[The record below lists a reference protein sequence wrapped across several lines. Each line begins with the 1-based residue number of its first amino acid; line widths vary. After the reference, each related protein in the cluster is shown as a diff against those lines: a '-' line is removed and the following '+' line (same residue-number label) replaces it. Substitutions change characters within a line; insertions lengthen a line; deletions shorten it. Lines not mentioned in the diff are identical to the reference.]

1 MLGIF
6 SIFNLTYSALSSFI
20 SSYGYFAILILMI
33 LESASMPIP
42 SELLLPATGYFAA
55 KGVLNIYIALVVVY
69 ISSFVGMAINYYI
82 AYWLGKDLVY
92 KHLHWFRIKRED
104 VEAFEKWFDKNG
116 PFTVFISRLLPLVRG
131 LINFPAGFALMNQ
144 KKFYAYSMA
153 GTVIWDTALI
163 MFGYYGLAA
172 NNITSVLIAIGVFGI
187 ILYIIYRIA
196 INNIR
201 KSRNYDK
208 D

>member
-1 MLGIF
+1 MFDIF

-42 SELLLPATGYFAA
+42 SELLLPVTGYFAA
-55 KGVLNIYIALVVVY
+55 KGILNIYIALVVVY

-82 AYWLGKDLVY
+82 AYWLGKDVVY
-92 KHLHWFRIKRED
+92 KHLHWFRIKKED

-153 GTVIWDTALI
+153 GSIIWDTALLL
-163 MFGYYGLAA
+163 FGYYGLAA
-172 NNITSVLIAIGVFGI
+172 NSITSVLIAISAFGI
-187 ILYIIYRIA
+187 VLYIIYRVA
-196 INNIR
+196 ISNIR
-201 KSRNYDK
+201 KSRISKN
-208 D
+208 

>member
-1 MLGIF
+1 MFDMF

-55 KGVLNIYIALVVVY
+55 KGILNIYITLVVVY
-69 ISSFVGMAINYYI
+69 ISSFIGMAINYYI

-144 KKFYAYSMA
+144 KRFYAYSMA
-153 GTVIWDTALI
+153 GAVIWDTALI

-172 NNITSVLIAIGVFGI
+172 NNTTSVLIAIGVFGI

-201 KSRNYDK
+201 KSRNYNK
-208 D
+208 N

>member
-1 MLGIF
+1 MFDIF

-55 KGVLNIYIALVVVY
+55 KGVLNIYIALVVIY

-92 KHLHWFRIKRED
+92 KHL
-104 VEAFEKWFDKNG
+104 
-116 PFTVFISRLLPLVRG
+116 LV
-131 LINFPAGFALMNQ
+131 
-144 KKFYAYSMA
+144 
-153 GTVIWDTALI
+153 
-163 MFGYYGLAA
+163 
-172 NNITSVLIAIGVFGI
+172 
-187 ILYIIYRIA
+187 
-196 INNIR
+196 
-201 KSRNYDK
+201 
-208 D
+208 

>member
-1 MLGIF
+1 MFDIF

-55 KGVLNIYIALVVVY
+55 KGILNIYIALVVIY

-92 KHLHWFRIKRED
+92 KHLHWFRIKKED

-144 KKFYAYSMA
+144 KKFYSYSMA
-153 GTVIWDTALI
+153 GAIIWDTALI

-172 NNITSVLIAIGVFGI
+172 NNITSVLIAIGVFGVV
-187 ILYIIYRIA
+187 LYTVYRVA

-201 KSRNYDK
+201 KSKNYNK
-208 D
+208 N

>member
-1 MLGIF
+1 MFDIF

-33 LESASMPIP
+33 LESASMPVP

-82 AYWLGKDLVY
+82 AYWLGKDVVY
-92 KHLHWFRIKRED
+92 KHLHWFRIKKED

-116 PFTVFISRLLPLVRG
+116 PFTVFISRLLPVVRG

-153 GTVIWDTALI
+153 GAVIWDTALVL
-163 MFGYYGLAA
+163 FGYYGLAA
-172 NNITSVLIAIGVFGI
+172 NNITNVLIAIGVFGI
-187 ILYIIYRIA
+187 VLYTIYRVA

-201 KSRNYDK
+201 KSK
-208 D
+208 DNKN

>member
-1 MLGIF
+1 MFDVF

-55 KGVLNIYIALVVVY
+55 KGILNIYITLVVVY
-69 ISSFVGMAINYYI
+69 ISSFIGMAINYYI

-92 KHLHWFRIKRED
+92 KHLHWFRIKKED

-144 KKFYAYSMA
+144 KRFYAYSMA
-153 GTVIWDTALI
+153 GAVIWDTALI

-172 NNITSVLIAIGVFGI
+172 NNITSVLIAIGVFGVV
-187 ILYIIYRIA
+187 LYTVYRVA

-201 KSRNYDK
+201 KSRNYNK
-208 D
+208 N

>member
-1 MLGIF
+1 MFDIF

-33 LESASMPIP
+33 LESASMPVP

-82 AYWLGKDLVY
+82 AYWLGKDVVY
-92 KHLHWFRIKRED
+92 KHLHWFRIKKED

-116 PFTVFISRLLPLVRG
+116 PFTVFISRLLPVVRG

-153 GTVIWDTALI
+153 GAVIWDTALVL
-163 MFGYYGLAA
+163 FGYYGLAA
-172 NNITSVLIAIGVFGI
+172 SNITNVLIAIGVFGI
-187 ILYIIYRIA
+187 VLYTIYRVA

-201 KSRNYDK
+201 KSK
-208 D
+208 DNKN

>member
-1 MLGIF
+1 MFDIF

-55 KGVLNIYIALVVVY
+55 KGILNIYIALVVVY

-92 KHLHWFRIKRED
+92 KHLHWFRIKKED
-104 VEAFEKWFDKNG
+104 VKAFEKWFDKNG

-131 LINFPAGFALMNQ
+131 LINFPAGFALMDQ

-153 GTVIWDTALI
+153 GAVIWDTALVL
-163 MFGYYGLAA
+163 FGYYGLAA
-172 NNITSVLIAIGVFGI
+172 NSITSVLIAIGVFGI
-187 ILYIIYRIA
+187 VLYTIYRIA

-201 KSRNYDK
+201 KSKNYNK
-208 D
+208 N

>member
-1 MLGIF
+1 MFDIF

-33 LESASMPIP
+33 LESASMPVP

-82 AYWLGKDLVY
+82 AYWLGKDVVY
-92 KHLHWFRIKRED
+92 KHLHWFRIKKED
-104 VEAFEKWFDKNG
+104 VKAFEKWFDKNG

-144 KKFYAYSMA
+144 KKFYSYSMA
-153 GTVIWDTALI
+153 GAVIWDTALVL
-163 MFGYYGLAA
+163 FGYYGLAA
-172 NNITSVLIAIGVFGI
+172 SSITNVLIAIGVFGI
-187 ILYIIYRIA
+187 VLYTIYRVA

-201 KSRNYDK
+201 KSK
-208 D
+208 DNKS

>member
-1 MLGIF
+1 MFDMF

-42 SELLLPATGYFAA
+42 SELLLPVTGYFAA
-55 KGVLNIYIALVVVY
+55 KGALNIYIALVVVY

-82 AYWLGKDLVY
+82 AYWLGKDVVY
-92 KHLHWFRIKRED
+92 KHLHWFRIKKED

-144 KKFYAYSMA
+144 KKFYAYSMV
-153 GTVIWDTALI
+153 GSIIWDTALLL
-163 MFGYYGLAA
+163 FGYYGLAA
-172 NNITSVLIAIGVFGI
+172 NSITSVLIAIGVFGI
-187 ILYIIYRIA
+187 ILYIIYRVA

-201 KSRNYDK
+201 KSRINK
-208 D
+208 N

>member
-1 MLGIF
+1 MFDIF

-55 KGVLNIYIALVVVY
+55 KGILNIYIALVVVY

-92 KHLHWFRIKRED
+92 KHLHWFRIKKED

-153 GTVIWDTALI
+153 GAVIWDTTLI

-172 NNITSVLIAIGVFGI
+172 NNITSVLIAIGVFGVV
-187 ILYIIYRIA
+187 LYTIYRVA

-201 KSRNYDK
+201 KSK
-208 D
+208 DYNKN

>member
-1 MLGIF
+1 MFDMF

-20 SSYGYFAILILMI
+20 SSYGYFAILILMV

-42 SELLLPATGYFAA
+42 SELLLPVTGYFAA
-55 KGVLNIYIALVVVY
+55 KGILNIYIALVVVY

-82 AYWLGKDLVY
+82 AYWLGKDVVY
-92 KHLHWFRIKRED
+92 KHLHWFRIKKED

-144 KKFYAYSMA
+144 RKFYAYSMA
-153 GTVIWDTALI
+153 GSIIWDTALLL
-163 MFGYYGLAA
+163 FGYYGLAA
-172 NNITSVLIAIGVFGI
+172 NSITSVLIAIGVFGI
-187 ILYIIYRIA
+187 VLYIIYRVA

-201 KSRNYDK
+201 KSRISKN
-208 D
+208 